1 METHSKETTKAIYK
15 RWWFIVL
22 MIIISIPIIIFE
34 IACIAVAPVILVL
47 ELILALLI
55 YVLVKVHKNR
65 KRQKEL
71 KLQKERMMA
80 QQGYKK
86 ICDNFFIN
94 NEEHKLN
101 ILDKVYGFS
110 QIIDCELVEDG
121 TSISRTIG
129 NSKIKSAKK
138 MHTNYTTVQ
147 TNICTTLFI
156 NITTTDINNP
166 RVIFD
171 CRYGKNF
178 TKSSRAYKEAI
189 NNAQNIIATLKIV
202 IAQNNEKYIESGTI
216 TKIEHKYIT
225 EENASIQIERLSQLH
240 KDGILTD
247 YEFEMKKKE
256 LLDKIK

>member
-1 METHSKETTKAIYK
+1 MARHERNEKKQIYK
-15 RWWFIVL
+15 RWWFITL
-22 MIIISIPIIIFE
+22 MIIISMPIVIFE
-34 IACIAVAPVILVL
+34 IACITVAPSILIPEIILVFS
-47 ELILALLI
+47 I
-55 YVLVKVHKNR
+55 YGLVKVHKNK

-110 QIIDCELVEDG
+110 QILDCELVEDG
-121 TSISRTIG
+121 TSISSTIG

-138 MHTNYTTVQ
+138 MQTNYTTVQ
-147 TNICTTLFI
+147 TNLCTTLFI
-156 NITTTDINNP
+156 NITTTDINNS

-178 TKSSRAYKEAI
+178 TKSSRSYKEAI
-189 NNAQNIIATLKIV
+189 NNAQNIISILKII
-202 IAQNNEKYIESGTI
+202 IAQNNEKYIETGTI

-225 EENASIQIERLSQLH
+225 EENVSIQIERLSQLH
-240 KDGILTD
+240 KDGVLTD